1 MVWLAPA
8 KAEHLALGEKRI
20 AGCSEPEAR
29 RDRTGGHA
37 PAKNLGLDLPAALG
51 KHVLG
56 GSRQVGMS
64 ATQAFVPCNFPPQPP
79 DQICGTA
86 LVVSLFL
93 A

>member
-1 MVWLAPA
+1 MLQ
-8 KAEHLALGEKRI
+8 R
-20 AGCSEPEAR
+20 
-29 RDRTGGHA
+29 
-37 PAKNLGLDLPAALG
+37 KNLGLDLPAALG

-86 LVVSLFL
+86 HAVSLFL
-93 A
+93 AWAGTLESVCPILQQVQRVLFPSPIYSSPGGIF